1 MMMDKQ
7 EQAMLKHELDGI
19 EQRVTR
25 IYQNLSGGAITEES
39 LAKAV
44 AELHPDVPEENLKND
59 CKDLL
64 KGIRSG
70 SAYADKLLNL
80 SEEDLAKELPEF
92 LINELKDLSENEQHQ
107 YMIILYQFLCEKMD
121 RAITKEEAIYIAN
134 ASNGELLEKIGYLL
148 KHVQVELTSDGA
160 EIVHHCME
168 QLQGQYVDAVGKQ
181 YTEEERTWVLAVAM
195 YSSTLSNDSQ
205 KVPATLIGEAVG
217 MSVTTGHAFRNC
229 MCYKVIPGAV
239 AALSVAATC
248 ALAYFCIKA
257 VVAHS
262 LFTTLLAW
270 AKTHYSVTMLRTFA
284 MMGAVYA
291 AEPAMGA
298 LQTIWDTTFTA
309 TAALT
314 CRFAKT
320 NSREVFMETSSQIL
334 LPAQSVT
341 KENDVDDE
349 VDDEDFVGN
358 QSYEDDEDDYY
369 DTSDQ
374 EEENY

>member
-1 MMMDKQ
+1 MMDKQ

>member
-168 QLQGQYVDAVGKQ
+168 QLQGKYVDAVGKQ

>member
-1 MMMDKQ
+1 MMDKQ
-7 EQAMLKHELDGI
+7 EQAMLKHELDVI

-92 LINELKDLSENEQHQ
+92 LINELKGLSENEQHQ

-134 ASNGELLEKIGYLL
+134 ASNGELLEKIRYLL
-148 KHVQVELTSDGA
+148 KHVQAELTSDGA

-168 QLQGQYVDAVGKQ
+168 QLQGQNVDAVGKQ
-181 YTEEERTWVLAVAM
+181 YTEEERTWVLAAAM

-205 KVPATLIGEAVG
+205 KVPATLIGETVG

-320 NSREVFMETSSQIL
+320 NSREVFMETSNQIL

-341 KENDVDDE
+341 KENDIDDE
-349 VDDEDFVGN
+349 VDDEDFVGD

>member
-19 EQRVTR
+19 EQLVRK

-39 LAKAV
+39 LAMAV
-44 AELHPDVPEENLKND
+44 AELYPDVPVENLKND
-59 CKDLL
+59 CRDLIN
-64 KGIRSG
+64 GIRSG
-70 SAYADKLLNL
+70 SAYADKLLSL
-80 SEEDLAKELPEF
+80 SEEELTKELPEF
-92 LINELKDLSENEQHQ
+92 LANELKDLSEDQQHQ

-121 RAITKEEAIYIAN
+121 RAITKEEAIHIAN
-134 ASNGELLEKIGYLL
+134 TSNGELLKKIEYLL
-148 KHVQVELTSDGA
+148 KHVQVELTCDTA
-160 EIVHHCME
+160 EIVHQCME
-168 QLQGQYVDAVGKQ
+168 QLQGQNVDAVGAQ
-181 YTEEERTWVLAVAM
+181 YTEEERTWVLAAAM
-195 YSSTLSNDSQ
+195 YADTLQNDSQ
-205 KVPATLIGEAVG
+205 KVPATLIGEVVG
-217 MSVTTGHAFRNC
+217 MSVITGHAFRNC

-248 ALAYFCIKA
+248 VLAYFCIKA

-284 MMGAVYA
+284 MIGAAYA

-320 NSREVFMETSSQIL
+320 NSREVFMETSNQIL

-341 KENDVDDE
+341 KENDVDCE

>member
-1 MMMDKQ
+1 MMDKQ

-25 IYQNLSGGAITEES
+25 IYQNLSGGTITEES

-92 LINELKDLSENEQHQ
+92 LINELKGLSENEQHQ

-181 YTEEERTWVLAVAM
+181 YTEEERTWVLAAAM

-320 NSREVFMETSSQIL
+320 NSREVFMETNSQIL

>member
-1 MMMDKQ
+1 MMDKQ

-168 QLQGQYVDAVGKQ
+168 QLQGKYVDAVGKQ

>member
-1 MMMDKQ
+1 MMDKQ

-92 LINELKDLSENEQHQ
+92 LINELKGLSENEQHQ

-181 YTEEERTWVLAVAM
+181 YTEEERTWVLAAAM

-320 NSREVFMETSSQIL
+320 NSREVFMETNSQIL

>member
-1 MMMDKQ
+1 MMDKQ

-229 MCYKVIPGAV
+229 MCYKVIPCAV

-349 VDDEDFVGN
+349 DFVGN